1 MTTINQL
8 KTMSGLHASQALT
21 NPASPSFGQK
31 QSDSSLFQDLLA
43 NALDSTGTNSNLT
56 GDTASPLSSLTAFQ
70 STLPLSLLNST
81 NPASET
87 ASLLQGLLG
96 SSLDS
101 TGADSTSTGDN
112 TSPLSFLTASQ
123 STLPLS
129 LLSSSN
135 PSSEIASL
143 LQGLLGSSLDSTGT
157 DSTSTGDNTSPL
169 SFLTASKSTLPLS
182 LLTALNPS
190 EESTSNALNS
200 TDTADMLAASSPTAT
215 DIGSIISA
223 AAKKYQVP
231 ASLVNAVVKQ
241 ESNFN
246 PSAVNASGAAGLM
259 QLMPS
264 TAKSL
269 GVKNVLDPSENV
281 EAGTKYLKS
290 LMTRYNGN
298 IELALAA
305 YNAGPGNV
313 DRYNGVPPFDETK
326 NYVQKIT
333 SDFYGV

>member
-1 MTTINQL
+1 MTTINEF
-8 KTMSGLHASQALT
+8 KITPGLQASQSLT
-21 NPASPSFGQK
+21 NPSSQSIDQT
-31 QSDSSLFQDLLA
+31 QSDSSLFQELLE
-43 NALDSTGTNSNLT
+43 NALDSTGTSSNLT
-56 GDTASPLSSLTAFQ
+56 GDIASPLSSLTAFQ
-70 STLPLSLLNST
+70 STLPLSLLSS
-81 NPASET
+81 ASLSSET

-96 SSLDS
+96 SSFES
-101 TGADSTSTGDN
+101 TGTDTSSSGD
-112 TSPLSFLTASQ
+112 TAFPLGTLTASQ
-123 STLPLS
+123 STLPLT
-129 LLSSSN
+129 LLN
-135 PSSEIASL
+135 
-143 LQGLLGSSLDSTGT
+143 
-157 DSTSTGDNTSPL
+157 
-169 SFLTASKSTLPLS
+169 
-182 LLTALNPS
+182 ALNPS
-190 EESTSNALNS
+190 EKSISNALS
-200 TDTADMLAASSPTAT
+200 SRDTADTLSAASPTAT
-215 DIGSIISA
+215 EIGSIIA
-223 AAKKYQVP
+223 TAAKKYQVP
-231 ASLVNAVVKQ
+231 ESLVNAVVKQ

-246 PSAVNASGAAGLM
+246 PTAVNASGAAGLM

-298 IELALAA
+298 IGLALAA